1 MNGAPQEAL
10 LQLFISFINA
20 PENGKR
26 GEVKEFSADAKPF
39 NKRRSKN

>member
-26 GEVKEFSADAKPF
+26 GEVDEFSADAKSF
-39 NKRRSKN
+39 KERRSKN